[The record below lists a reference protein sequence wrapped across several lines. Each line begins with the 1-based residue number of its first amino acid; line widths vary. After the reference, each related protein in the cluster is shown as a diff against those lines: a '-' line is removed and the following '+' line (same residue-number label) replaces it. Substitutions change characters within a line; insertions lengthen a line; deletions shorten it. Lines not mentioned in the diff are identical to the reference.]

1 MKEIKAPFP
10 DSRSHRSFHP
20 LTKHPTFSQVVIIVT
35 DTITRPLG
43 GWREAEKERGMRKNE
58 PRASYFPP
66 GRVEVLWGS
75 LVGRKG
81 KKKGGGGSIEGGD
94 REERMMMMKRG
105 EGERRGGVQ

>member
-1 MKEIKAPFP
+1 
-10 DSRSHRSFHP
+10 
-20 LTKHPTFSQVVIIVT
+20 
-35 DTITRPLG
+35 
-43 GWREAEKERGMRKNE
+43 MRKNE

-81 KKKGGGGSIEGGD
+81 KKRGGGSIEGGD

-105 EGERRGGVQ
+105 EGEAGGVQ